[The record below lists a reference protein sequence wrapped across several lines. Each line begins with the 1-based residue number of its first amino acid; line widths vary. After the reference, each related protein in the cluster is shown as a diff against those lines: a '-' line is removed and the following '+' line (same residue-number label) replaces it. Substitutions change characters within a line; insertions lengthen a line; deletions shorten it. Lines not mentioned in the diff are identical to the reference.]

1 LQDDL
6 TSRFCGVI
14 QHRWLNGVIA
24 TLHSRAATQ
33 IALWF
38 FMRLF
43 VVLCF
48 VSYGVEIVTVTG
60 GVATNTP

>member
-1 LQDDL
+1 VLRVTL
-6 TSRFCGVI
+6 T
-14 QHRWLNGVIA
+14 LNGVIA